1 VPSSRSL
8 PPALAER
15 AREFVARRLPAV
27 RPGPAATVVLLRDA
41 DAGIEVYLLRRQ
53 TSMAFAGGMQA
64 FPGGAV
70 DPRDADD
77 HVLGWLGSPPAAW
90 AERLG
95 TSVPLARGFV
105 CAAIRETFEESGVLL
120 ASAPDGS
127 PITPA
132 GPAWESD
139 RRALVERRLALSD
152 LLERRG
158 LRVRSDVLRPW
169 AHWVT
174 PRFEPRRYD
183 TWFFLAALPA
193 GQHARDVSG
202 EAERAFWTSPG
213 EAISAAEASQAAM
226 LPPTWAVL
234 DELADYSTTADALA
248 AAAGRVIE
256 SVTPGWVEVDG
267 EISVVLPGDSAF
279 PGADP
284 GDERAEST

>member
-1 VPSSRSL
+1 MPSSRSL

-27 RPGPAATVVLLRDA
+27 HPRPAATVALLRDTA
-41 DAGIEVYLLRRQ
+41 AGIEVYLLRRQ
-53 TSMAFAGGMQA
+53 TSMPFAAGMQA

-77 HVLGWLGSPPAAW
+77 HSLGWLGDDPSAW

-120 ASAPDGS
+120 ASELDGS

-139 RRALVERRLALSD
+139 RRALVERRLALSE

-158 LRVRSDVLRPW
+158 LRVRSDLLRPW

-193 GQHARDVSG
+193 GQQARDVSG
-202 EAERAFWTSPG
+202 EAEKAFWTLPRQ
-213 EAISAAEASQAAM
+213 AISAAAAGHAAM

-234 DELADYSTTADALA
+234 DELAGYGKTADALA

-256 SVTPGWVEVDG
+256 TVTPGWVEVDG
-267 EISVVLPGDSAF
+267 EISVVLPDESGF
-279 PGADP
+279 PGDDP
-284 GDERAEST
+284 GDEAGEPT